1 MVSYKDVGGI
11 ELRDDL
17 GKFMSLTE
25 FSVKYGGRIEG
36 ITAIEAY
43 KQVGGKV
50 KEPKAVKDEVREIDK
65 DD

>member
-17 GKFMSLTE
+17 GKFISLTE
-25 FSVKYGGRIEG
+25 FSVKYGGRIKG
-36 ITAIEAY
+36 VTAIDAY

-50 KEPKAVKDEVREIDK
+50 KESKTKMDEVREIE
-65 DD
+65 